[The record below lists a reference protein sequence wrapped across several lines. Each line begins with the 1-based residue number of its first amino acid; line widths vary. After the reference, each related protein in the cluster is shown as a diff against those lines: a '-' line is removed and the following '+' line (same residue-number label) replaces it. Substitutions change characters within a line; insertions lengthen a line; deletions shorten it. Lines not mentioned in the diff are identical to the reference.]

1 MTLVLLLALICFEAP
16 RMMKD
21 SLDVCVA
28 QYVADNKIST
38 QALSTDL
45 IYQPEFIEAI
55 SLCSATNPR
64 RSYWLPGQV
73 RGRGPCASCRMDGL
87 GCCPVTALQLPAPA
101 KRRNPG
107 SPVFRLAAE
116 APPTNSCVPAPRA
129 HR

>member
-1 MTLVLLLALICFEAP
+1 MQDRHLAISEIELANTEQSAKHNTEPGIGPNVKPRYSLYRRLVGIMTLVLLLALICFEAP

-55 SLCSATNPR
+55 SLCSATNP
-64 RSYWLPGQV
+64 
-73 RGRGPCASCRMDGL
+73 
-87 GCCPVTALQLPAPA
+87 
-101 KRRNPG
+101 
-107 SPVFRLAAE
+107 
-116 APPTNSCVPAPRA
+116 
-129 HR
+129 